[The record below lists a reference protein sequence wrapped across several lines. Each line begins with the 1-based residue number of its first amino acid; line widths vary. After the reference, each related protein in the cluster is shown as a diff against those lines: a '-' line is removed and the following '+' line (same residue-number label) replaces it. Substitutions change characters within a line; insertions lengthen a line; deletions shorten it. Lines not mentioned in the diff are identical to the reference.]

1 MAQDKDVPSH
11 DKAAREQGDEIQN
24 PQQLNSELARV
35 SAATDGA
42 GFAHYGANELRF
54 LGFSGAN

>member
-11 DKAAREQGDEIQN
+11 DKAARGQENEIQN

-35 SAATDGA
+35 SAATNADGFVFTVLMIA
-42 GFAHYGANELRF
+42 LVRLFK
-54 LGFSGAN
+54 S